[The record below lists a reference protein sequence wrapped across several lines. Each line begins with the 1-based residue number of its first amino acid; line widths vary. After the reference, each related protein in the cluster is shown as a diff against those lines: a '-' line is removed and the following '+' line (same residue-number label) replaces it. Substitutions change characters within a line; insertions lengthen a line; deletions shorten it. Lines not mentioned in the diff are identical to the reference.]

1 MKKTVRLKEEEIKT
15 LKEVILKY
23 DPKAEIVLF
32 GSRTDPNKKGGDIDL
47 LVVSQKI
54 GYRERRKIRVELLKR
69 LGGRKID
76 LLVVKNPKETTFSE
90 LAYKYGVK
98 L

>member
-32 GSRTDPNKKGGDIDL
+32 GSRTD
-47 LVVSQKI
+47 
-54 GYRERRKIRVELLKR
+54 
-69 LGGRKID
+69 
-76 LLVVKNPKETTFSE
+76 FSE
-90 LAYKYGVK
+90 VAYKYGVK